1 MADIKISQ
9 LDSGTTLGGTE
20 YVPIVQNGVTV
31 KTTAQAIANLG
42 GGSTPTLITKSITQ
56 NGTYNASSDNA
67 DGYSS
72 VTVNVSGSG
81 GAVTFT
87 PLFVWDESGIGASNW
102 QSSIPDGS
110 SAQGGRQ
117 NIGREG
123 TYEAVEGEYC
133 VCTSSNNLRFWFGYN
148 GSYALFG
155 LKCQIDSDFT
165 PVQTDNW
172 YQASGLI
179 GQELDGTQRDFA
191 AIIDKNGY
199 FALGTSTSNITSS
212 NVSALDGEVHEIFLL
227 AMGNKIML
235 FVDGVNVVSVTITMY
250 QSQFWRVGFMWT
262 NAVYNSRVRG
272 KCYSMG
278 IWTASYPTD
287 NLTLPTL

>member
-1 MADIKISQ
+1 MIGFTRTINNQ
-9 LDSGTTLGGTE
+9 
-20 YVPIVQNGVTV
+20 
-31 KTTAQAIANLG
+31 

-110 SAQGGRQ
+110 STQGSRQ
-117 NIGREG
+117 NIGRDG

-133 VCTSSNNLRFWFGYN
+133 VCTSSNNLRFGWGLQ
-148 GSYALFG
+148 GSYWLFG

-227 AMGNKIML
+227 AMGDKIML

-250 QSQFWRVGFMWT
+250 QNQIWRVGFMWT
-262 NAVYNSRVRG
+262 YAVYNSRVRG
-272 KCYSMG
+272 KCYAMG